1 VRAACRKAIDMAARD
16 GGYIMDASALIM
28 DDARVENVKAMI
40 DFTLDYGTYS
50 QAGTA
55 LAPNLEEIKRAVRPQ
70 PKGIPL
76 PEQKRKPGVCV
87 PWDEKKTDLP
97 EIQGDERTAQ
107 SAWEKVDSLG
117 YAFLWVNLTW

>member
-1 VRAACRKAIDMAARD
+1 
-16 GGYIMDASALIM
+16 
-28 DDARVENVKAMI
+28 MI

-55 LAPNLEEIKRAVRPQ
+55 SVSDLEDIKRVVRPQ
-70 PKGIPL
+70 PKGIPV

-87 PWDEKKTDLP
+87 PWEAKKADLP
-97 EIQGDERTAQ
+97 GIQGDERLARTV
-107 SAWEKVDSLG
+107 WEKVDSLG